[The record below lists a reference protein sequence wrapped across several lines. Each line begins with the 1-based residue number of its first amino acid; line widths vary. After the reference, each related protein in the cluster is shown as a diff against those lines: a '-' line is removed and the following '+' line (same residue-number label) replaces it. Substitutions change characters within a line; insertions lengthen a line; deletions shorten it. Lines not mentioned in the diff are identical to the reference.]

1 MVAGLLFRLR
11 DECESSA
18 KPLAGANREKSA
30 TSKGLGD
37 DRMECLGRGIAVL
50 GGHGFGPGTRA
61 VRALP
66 GSVADLLAG
75 ASRGDSRVCF
85 RGPIWGMAFSR
96 CAGFDYFGI
105 CGRAIASGF
114 SEQILAF
121 DFGREWA
128 AFLFACGCD
137 ARSNCYMSRLQHKAV
152 EARDVG
158 DRSHAF
164 VVCVVS
170 C

>member
-11 DECESSA
+11 DEFESSA
-18 KPLAGANREKSA
+18 KPLAGANHEKSA

-66 GSVADLLAG
+66 GSVADLLAA
-75 ASRGDSRVCF
+75 ASGGDSLVCF

-96 CAGFDYFGI
+96 CAGRDCVGI
-105 CGRAIASGF
+105 CGWAILSEL

-121 DFGREWA
+121 DFNGRWA

-137 ARSNCYMSRLQHKAV
+137 ARSHCYMSRLQNKAV

-158 DRSHAF
+158 DQSHAF